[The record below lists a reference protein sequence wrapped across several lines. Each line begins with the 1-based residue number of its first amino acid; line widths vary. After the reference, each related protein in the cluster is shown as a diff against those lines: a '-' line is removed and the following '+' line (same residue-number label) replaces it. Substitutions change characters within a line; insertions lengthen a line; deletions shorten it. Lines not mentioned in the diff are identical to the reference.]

1 MAVDPTPFKLEW
13 QEEPRGSSWW
23 TEHSL
28 NISASGTSL
37 LSFFISFRS
46 EASADMRGRRGSTA
60 SNVRDKIDF
69 QEVWFPVLFPL
80 LTCIVS
86 TKNLLNWTNLC
97 PTNGW
102 NSQTGLFLLMGKLY
116 ESHVRNLL
124 SVCGF
129 QDHQLGNL
137 KALSHPLSSGHSS
150 ARKTLNQSLHI
161 QGALSPGA
169 NDHLSNVC
177 PGWTV
182 PSSSWICSQMGYDTI
197 N

>member
-1 MAVDPTPFKLEW
+1 M
-13 QEEPRGSSWW
+13 PRGSSWW

-28 NISASGTSL
+28 NISVSGTSL

-46 EASADMRGRRGSTA
+46 EVLIWEITEEAQHLMSEIRQTC
-60 SNVRDKIDF
+60 

-80 LTCIVS
+80 LTCIIS
-86 TKNLLNWTNLC
+86 TENLLNWTNLC
-97 PTNGW
+97 PTNGR

-116 ESHVRNLL
+116 GSHIRNLL

-137 KALSHPLSSGHSS
+137 RVLFLTHSHLGC
-150 ARKTLNQSLHI
+150 ARKTLNQSLQI
-161 QGALSPGA
+161 QGALSPGS

-177 PGWTV
+177 HGWTV
-182 PSSSWICSQMGYDTI
+182 PSSWICSQMGYDII